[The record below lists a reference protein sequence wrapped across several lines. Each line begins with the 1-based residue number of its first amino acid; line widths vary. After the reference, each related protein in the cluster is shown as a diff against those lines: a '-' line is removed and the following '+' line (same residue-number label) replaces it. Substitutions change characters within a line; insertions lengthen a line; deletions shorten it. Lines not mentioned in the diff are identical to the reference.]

1 MMIVTTAG
9 RTTSEMIQLAK
20 KIATELQVP
29 FIERHKKSIKLLQE
43 ETKSDCIVIGK
54 ERFEW
59 HPIHSEEPI
68 FFHPNSA
75 AFRAKRITRGETEP
89 FLQATQLTNSM
100 TFLDCTLGLASD
112 SIIASIVTGEK
123 GKVVGIESNYF
134 LSFLVKTGL
143 QQWDTGIEVLNKA
156 MRRITVVN
164 NVHTRFLESLPSNSF
179 DVVYF
184 DPMFESEIE
193 ESNGISPL
201 KHIATYSSFHDQ
213 IFEEARRV
221 AKQRVVLKDHWKS
234 DKFDK
239 YGFTVQKRK
248 TAKFHYGV
256 LEKK

>member
-1 MMIVTTAG
+1 MIVTTAG
-9 RTTSEMIQLAK
+9 RTNSEMTHLAK
-20 KIATELQVP
+20 NIANELKVK

-43 ETKSDCIVIGK
+43 ETKGDCIVIGK
-54 ERFEW
+54 DRFEW

-68 FFHPNSA
+68 FFHPNSS

-89 FLQATQLTNSM
+89 FLQATKLTSSM

-112 SIIASIVTGEK
+112 SIIASIITGEK
-123 GKVVGIESNYF
+123 GKVVGIESNFF

-143 QQWDTGIEVLNKA
+143 QQWDTDIEDFNNA

-164 NVHTRFLESLPSNSF
+164 SDHTSFLESLPSNSF

-184 DPMFESEIE
+184 DPMFELQIE

-201 KHIATYSSFHDQ
+201 KSIATYSSFHDY
-213 IFEEARRV
+213 IFKEALRV
-221 AKQRVVLKDHWKS
+221 AKERVVLKDHWKS
-234 DKFDK
+234 GKFER
-239 YGFTVQKRK
+239 YGFTVEKRK

-256 LEKK
+256 LEKL